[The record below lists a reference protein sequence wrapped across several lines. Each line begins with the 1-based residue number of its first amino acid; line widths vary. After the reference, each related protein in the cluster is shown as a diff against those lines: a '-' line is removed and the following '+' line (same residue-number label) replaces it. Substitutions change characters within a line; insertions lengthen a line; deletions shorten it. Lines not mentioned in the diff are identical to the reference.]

1 MSQPILQV
9 VIPAYGESPYLKETL
24 ESAVKNLSSAVKI
37 VVLEDPS
44 DKKNIADIV
53 KNFSDRV
60 EYQINPTRLGIAG
73 NFNKA
78 IEISQAKFTLICG
91 SDDLI
96 LGDLSHEL
104 ENLEADSYAAVT
116 SKNEIIDARGSKI
129 APLPDIVKKLIS
141 PKFKKP
147 QPYKNKKFFNYL
159 MLGDWMYFPSIAW
172 NTEILRKEKFSDQF
186 HTAMDLDI
194 FVRLIEKNYKIYHF
208 PVTKFAYRRH
218 QQSAS
223 SIYANET
230 GRFKEELSCHKYAL
244 QVASAKHWRLSR
256 LLAQLAITVRLHGIL
271 KAISWA
277 LKFKFKPA
285 RELMA
290 ISLIRLTSPRL
301 EI

>member
-24 ESAVKNLSSAVKI
+24 DSAVKNLSKTVKI

-44 DKKNIADIV
+44 DNKNIAAIV

-60 EYQINPTRLGIAG
+60 EHQVNTTRLGIAG

-96 LGDLSHEL
+96 LGDLSNEL
-104 ENLEADSYAAVT
+104 VSLNADLCAAVT
-116 SKNEIIDARGSKI
+116 SKNEIIDGKGEKI
-129 APLPDIVKKLIS
+129 LPLPDIVKTIIAPKL
-141 PKFKKP
+141 KKS
-147 QPYKNKKFFNYL
+147 QDYQNKKFFNYL

-172 NTEILRKEKFSDQF
+172 NTEILKKEMFSDKF

-218 QQSAS
+218 PQSAS
-223 SIYANET
+223 SIYAKQA
-230 GRFKEELSCHKYAL
+230 GRFIEELTCHKNAL
-244 QVASAKHWRLSR
+244 KVANTKGWRFSGF
-256 LLAQLAITVRLHGIL
+256 LANLAITVRLHGIF
-271 KAISWA
+271 KAIGWA

-290 ISLIRLTSPRL
+290 ISLTRLTSPRL